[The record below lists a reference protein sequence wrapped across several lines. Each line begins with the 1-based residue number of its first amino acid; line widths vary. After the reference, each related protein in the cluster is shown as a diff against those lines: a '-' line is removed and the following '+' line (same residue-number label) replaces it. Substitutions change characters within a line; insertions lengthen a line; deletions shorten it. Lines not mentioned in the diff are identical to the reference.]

1 MRGKDAAERSYPED
15 TGAPEDAASRRP
27 ARLGGTRLRFE
38 TSFKE
43 ERVPADRPID
53 VDLTLLV
60 LVVLVILLP
69 AIVVA
74 GAIVYALRPRED
86 EIVVAATGF
95 VVVRD

>member
-60 LVVLVILLP
+60 LVILLP